1 MIKNIDILE
10 EIKNRRSGIHYI
22 KLEYKEE
29 LSKLLRLLS
38 KKNILSKYKMSYV
51 YRELGDSILLVI
63 HKSLDEL
70 IQY

>member
-38 KKNILSKYKMSYV
+38 KKNILPKYKMSYV
-51 YRELGDSILLVI
+51 YIETDNHIILALHKELDLVAN
-63 HKSLDEL
+63 
-70 IQY
+70 

>member
-22 KLEYKEE
+22 KVEYKEE

-38 KKNILSKYKMSYV
+38 KKNILSKYKMSHV
-51 YRELGDSILLVI
+51 YIETDNHIILALHKELDLVAN
-63 HKSLDEL
+63 
-70 IQY
+70 